1 MLKPFLI
8 DLFKNQS
15 LNLGLVRITR
25 EGLRLIL
32 ATLLIGL
39 ASLNTG
45 NNLMYLIF
53 SVMLS
58 VLCLSLILTFVN
70 LKGVEISVKPEEELF
85 KRRPAKIKIVITN
98 KKRFLASHSIVVT
111 SRRESPFRLSC
122 YIDRISPGDTIEV
135 YEEILPLR
143 RGIVNLKEELLLW
156 TGFPFIFTER
166 SVKPLIDK
174 TLLIYPEIK
183 DLELPLPFYASGS
196 RRSTNEGD
204 FQKVRPYQYGDDRR
218 LVHWKA
224 TAKTGELMIKELG
237 NEEIRKVTIFFDNFI
252 PADAAISPLSM
263 DSFEESVSLAASLSE
278 RFISTDYYLR
288 FVTCTKGGE
297 VTVTIPFGRGRDHL
311 LKILDHLA
319 IVSPVTVTSPL
330 SQNPLCL
337 VDETDLS
344 ELGGEVTVGAS
355 VLILQSELSP
365 FSKFRDR
372 AEMIFYA
379 TAI

>member
-8 DLFKNQS
+8 ELFKNQS

-32 ATLLIGL
+32 ATLLVGL

-45 NNLMYLIF
+45 NNLMYLIL

-58 VLCLSLILTFVN
+58 VLSLSLILTFVN
-70 LKGVEISVKPEEELF
+70 LKGIEISLKPEEELF

-166 SVKPLIDK
+166 SVKPLIEK

-252 PADAAISPLSM
+252 PADISPPSM

-278 RFISTDYYLR
+278 RFISADYYLR
-288 FVTCTKGGE
+288 FVTCNK
-297 VTVTIPFGRGRDHL
+297 TIPFGRGREHL

-319 IVSPVTVTSPL
+319 IVSPVTSPL
-330 SQNPLCL
+330 SQNPTVTSPPICL

-344 ELGGEVTVGAS
+344 EVGGEVTVGAS
-355 VLILQSELSP
+355 VLILQSGLSP

-372 AEMIFYA
+372 AEMVFYA